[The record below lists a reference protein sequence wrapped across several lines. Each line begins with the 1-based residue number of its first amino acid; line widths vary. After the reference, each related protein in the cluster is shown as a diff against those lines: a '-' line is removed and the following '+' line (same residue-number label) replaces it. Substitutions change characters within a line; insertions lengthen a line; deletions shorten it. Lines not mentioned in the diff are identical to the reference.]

1 MCGGHLLNK
10 GKHIL
15 GIKVSS
21 PNLPLL
27 PESIIFP
34 DQPSFIISFLNSL
47 PGLGRGP
54 QEGLSSLRTQTTPP
68 HIGSPIDRTSIH
80 CFLLF
85 IRRSPPPYAN
95 IHSGHRVETEHQ
107 LT

>member
-10 GKHIL
+10 GKHII

-47 PGLGRGP
+47 PGIGRVTPGGAEFS
-54 QEGLSSLRTQTTPP
+54 EGTGSTPLRRGAP
-68 HIGSPIDRTSIH
+68 
-80 CFLLF
+80 
-85 IRRSPPPYAN
+85 
-95 IHSGHRVETEHQ
+95 
-107 LT
+107 